1 MKTFRFRH
9 FSISLNWVLVLAFVI
24 SAVVGA
30 DAILTTIDNVR
41 NAAPWWHTAFT
52 AVESVVF
59 LTTTVCCILRALQPG
74 CSGRFRFYYAV
85 MLLACLIILM
95 RLAFFQYERLF
106 LNDPHWLDWIISPL
120 SLAGWCLILY
130 VVWRLRHADKDEQQE

>member
-1 MKTFRFRH
+1 MKTFRFKH
-9 FSISLNWVLVLAFVI
+9 FSLTVSHMLVLAFVI
-24 SAVVGA
+24 STVVGT
-30 DAILTTIDNVR
+30 DAILTTIDNIR

-106 LNDPHWLDWIISPL
+106 LDDPHWLNWVSGPL
-120 SLAGWCLILY
+120 SLAGWCYIFYLI
-130 VVWRLRHADKDEQQE
+130 VRMRHADKGE